1 MKIKTLGKNNR
12 PVIVCIPGMFCD
24 YTSVLPFAKY
34 LADDF
39 FVIIPT
45 LDGHYKDS
53 PDYSGAD
60 RQAEKLLAKLK
71 KLKVRRIA
79 LLQGTSMGAEVALA
93 FARCCDIPVDRCVFD
108 GGPFFEFPDAA
119 KAFMRRKF
127 SGLLKKYKGKTVE
140 DVLKDP
146 LVRWLGGENTQN
158 YRGMIDSLVRSADFV
173 TPNTI
178 RNAVETCYA
187 FRLPDFSEEEQRRFQ
202 FCWSEREPAH
212 KSKKR
217 VMEKYPSASFTDW
230 LGNGHMGFQAKN
242 PEGYALF
249 LADQTRFADR

>member
-1 MKIKTLGKNNR
+1 MKVKTLGKNNR

-24 YTSVLPFAKY
+24 YTSVLPFAEY

-60 RQAEKLLAKLK
+60 KQAEKLLAKLK
-71 KLKVRRIA
+71 KLKVRRIT

-93 FARCCDIPVDRCVFD
+93 FARCSDIPVDRCVFD
-108 GGPFFEFPDAA
+108 GGPFFDFPDAA
-119 KAFMRRKF
+119 KAFMRRRF
-127 SGLLKKYKGKTVE
+127 SGFLKKYKGKTAE

-146 LVRWLGGENTQN
+146 LVRWLGGEDARY
-158 YRGMIDSLVRSADFV
+158 YRGMIDSFVRSADFI
-173 TPNTI
+173 TPNTV

-187 FRLPDFSEEEQRRFQ
+187 CKLPDFSEEEQRRFQ
-202 FCWSEREPAH
+202 FCWSEKEPAH

-217 VMEKYPSASFTDW
+217 VMEKYPSAAFTDW
-230 LGNGHMGFQAKN
+230 LGNGYVGFQAKN

-249 LADQTRFADR
+249 LADQTRFD